1 MGGCGGI
8 FLILRLN
15 TMTQVIWVSVFI
27 TGVNGLAAPSQNV
40 PIFGAGTWYRTA
52 SQ

>member
-1 MGGCGGI
+1 MGGCGGGI
-8 FLILRLN
+8 FLTRV
-15 TMTQVIWVSVFI
+15 TWVSVFI
-27 TGVNGLAAPSQNV
+27 TAVNGLAAPSRNV